1 MKFPVVVPFVEHL
14 GVVLKKVDRQHSEL
28 ALAPLPEH
36 LNSHGVVHG
45 GVLMTLLDVAM
56 AMAARAGRA
65 EVGVVTIEMKTTFM
79 QPASGALNVQGQ
91 VKLRTTN
98 MAFTEATVFDA
109 HNRACAHATGTFKF
123 VHVGGRQ
130 ATSTKAKPTIITD

>member
-1 MKFPVVVPFVEHL
+1 MNFPVVVPFVEHL
-14 GVVLKKVDRQHSEL
+14 GVVLKMVDRERSEL
-28 ALAPLPEH
+28 ALDPLPEH
-36 LNSHGVVHG
+36 LNSHAVVHG

-79 QPASGALNVQGQ
+79 QPAGGPLRVHGQ

-123 VHVGGRQ
+123 VHVGARQ